1 MSVNVFRTAKRKEL
15 DEVKAL
21 LAELH
26 QDLARLRS
34 AHRPQVPW
42 SFAIIFLV
50 FFVYFM
56 YKLWTNPIESFATE
70 GEDLQVQ
77 CIDQGI

>member
-1 MSVNVFRTAKRKEL
+1 MLMSVNVFRTAKRKEL

-34 AHRPQVPW
+34 AQRPQVPW
-42 SFAIIFLV
+42 SFSIIFLV

-56 YKLWTNPIESFATE
+56 YKLWTNPIESF
-70 GEDLQVQ
+70 GSGGDDSQVL
-77 CIDQGI
+77 